1 LLLTFAAWYLI
12 SSLRR
17 ASFTNEGAA
26 ILMET
31 VAGAAVG
38 YLIMSLT
45 LTLLPYEPPNAF
57 FAAFLGGAAGHLDA
71 LGRTAKAASD

>member
-1 LLLTFAAWYLI
+1 
-12 SSLRR
+12 
-17 ASFTNEGAA
+17 
-26 ILMET
+26 MET